1 MNSKNIRMQHAG
13 RNAGVRFQNERHID
27 AYRHGYKETN
37 IERSDCKIDIYKS
50 GILYFCIYV

>member
-1 MNSKNIRMQHAG
+1 MQAGMQECVSRMKD
-13 RNAGVRFQNERHID
+13 ID